1 MSYTFEHI
9 ETLIVRSLE
18 SSLGAAE
25 QAELDS
31 WLKEDD
37 ANRRYYQE
45 LRKTWEL
52 TNSNDDDI
60 TPDIDAN
67 WAAFNRKRQTTGN
80 QDTQPQQ
87 LTVVRSYR
95 GFIRAAAAVLLLGG
109 AVTAYFLLTSPEQI
123 TVQTAANETNIIVL
137 PDGSKAF
144 INKGSSLRYA
154 KHFNDG
160 ERSIHLDGEAFFDVV
175 KDDAHPFVV
184 YTSQT
189 RTQVLGTTFDVK
201 AYAEQPAEVFVL
213 SGKVAVS
220 AGEEKQTDQIVLTE
234 GRKATLG
241 ERQQLSEDA
250 IANHDFM
257 AWKDNIM
264 VFNDEPV
271 SHVISK
277 VEALYGINIVA
288 DENVAGLTI
297 KTRLTPGQPLD
308 QVLEIIARTA
318 NVSWTKDGDTYRLG
332 KAATNQ

>member
-37 ANRRYYQE
+37 ANSRYYQE

-52 TNSNDDDI
+52 TSSADDDI

-67 WAAFNRKRQTTGN
+67 WASFNRKRQATTT
-80 QDTQPQQ
+80 DTQPQP
-87 LTVVRSYR
+87 LTIVRSYR

-109 AVTAYFLLTSPEQI
+109 AATAYFLLKGPEQI
-123 TVQTAANETNIIVL
+123 TVQTAENETNIIVL

-160 ERSIHLDGEAFFDVV
+160 ERAIHLEGEAFFDVV

-201 AYAEQPAEVFVL
+201 AYAVQPAEVFVL

-220 AGEEKQTDQIVLTE
+220 AGEEKQADQVVLTE
-234 GRKATLG
+234 GRKVTLG
-241 ERQQLSEDA
+241 EKQQLSEDA

-264 VFNDEPV
+264 VFNDEPI
-271 SHVISK
+271 SHVIRK
-277 VEALYGINIVA
+277 VEALYGITIVA
-288 DENVAGLTI
+288 DENVAELTI
-297 KTRLTPGQPLD
+297 KTRLTPGQSLN
-308 QVLEIIARTA
+308 QVLDIIALTA
-318 NVSWTKDGDTYRLG
+318 NVSWTKEGDTYRLG
-332 KAATNQ
+332 KSSN